1 MHLILLPMEDEI
13 LSIPYKKTY
22 GLYSCPMQLLKY
34 VSDIISQPLVTLLN
48 VCVFQGV
55 YPVKLKLSKIVPV
68 FKFEDELDTNNY
80 RPLSLL
86 PNFHRIFEK

>member
-13 LSIPYKKTY
+13 LSIPNKKTY

-34 VSDIISQPLVTLLN
+34 VSDIISQPLATLLN
-48 VCVFQGV
+48 VCVFQGA